1 MLRYFKEIK
10 SKQKLF
16 FNRFFLWLLFGV
28 SPVIIL
34 AQGSTIAQETRIIVA
49 DTAHQ
54 RDLIDIAKK
63 LLKIKPEKQ
72 RNTDDK
78 KVYFSFLPLS
88 GSDPG
93 STGKGIITSTTAGFY
108 LGPRQNTYLSSA
120 TFTPY
125 LNFDDRY
132 GMPLQTD
139 IWLPN
144 NQWNIIGDFRLLHYP
159 QPTWGLGNYQPFEHQ
174 TIVDYNYI
182 RIYQTILKKINTTLF
197 TGLGLH
203 YDRHFSI
210 ETDNPAIGL
219 KEFTGYDYGTGARST
234 STGLSFNLLYDT
246 RNNAINPLPGAYAK
260 IILRFNPVFLGSEH
274 NSQSLY
280 LDFRK
285 YISLKSDRNIN
296 QNKLAFWT
304 YYWSAFQSPAPYLDL
319 PSIGWDPTNRSG
331 RGIPQNRYRGKSI
344 FYMESEYRRDITANG
359 LFGMVLFANF
369 TSVGGHGDFLTTWHP
384 AIGTGLRIKFNKGS
398 NTNIG
403 IDFGM
408 SKGYNTVLFS
418 LGEAF

>member
-1 MLRYFKEIK
+1 MDRILKQIK
-10 SKQKLF
+10 IKQ
-16 FNRFFLWLLFGV
+16 RSIIVGFFLSLLFGL
-28 SPVIIL
+28 SPLIL
-34 AQGSTIAQETRIIVA
+34 LSQDSTIAQETRIIVT

-63 LLKIKPEKQ
+63 LFNIKPEKQ
-72 RNTDDK
+72 RNTNTK
-78 KVYFSFLPLS
+78 KVYFSFLPIS

-93 STGKGIITSTTAGFY
+93 AFGKGIITSTTAGFY
-108 LGPRQNTYLSSA
+108 LGPRNTTYLSSA

-139 IWLPN
+139 LWLPH
-144 NQWNIIGDFRLLHYP
+144 NQWNIIGDIRFLHYP
-159 QPTWGLGNYQPFEHQ
+159 QSTWGLGNHQPMEHQ
-174 TIVDYNYI
+174 TLVDYNYT
-182 RIYQTILKKINTTLF
+182 RFYQTILKKINKTVF
-197 TGLGLH
+197 VGFGLH
-203 YDRHFSI
+203 YDRHYGI
-210 ETDNPAIGL
+210 ETDDVNVNL
-219 KEFTGYDYGTGARST
+219 KEFTGYPYGTGIRST
-234 STGLSFNLLYDT
+234 SSGISLNYLYDT
-246 RNNAINPLPGAYAK
+246 RNNSINPIPGAYAK
-260 IILRFNPVFLGSEH
+260 VVLRLNPVFMGSDDNWH
-274 NSQSLY
+274 SLY

-285 YISLKSDRNIN
+285 YVALRSNRKIN

-331 RGIPQNRYRGKSI
+331 RGIAQNRYRGKSI

-359 LFGMVLFANF
+359 LFGMVVFANF
-369 TSVGGHGDFLTTWHP
+369 TTVGGHGDFLTTWHP